1 MIDKYQSNEEKRNVI
16 EEMAQAAAKRTP
28 LEQLAR
34 LDNVFGKGEG
44 AAKERARLG
53 LMIEKGF
60 GNTPKE
66 KLPKGWR
73 SKSQQVQS
81 ETKKAEANDKPADK
95 GASNKAGR
103 NHPKRRRKNKKGES
117 TD

>member
-1 MIDKYQSNEEKRNVI
+1 MIDKYQSNEEKRNAI

-44 AAKERARLG
+44 AAKERTRLSH
-53 LMIEKGF
+53 MVEMGF
-60 GNTPKE
+60 GKTPKG
-66 KLPKGWR
+66 KLPKDWHLGKH
-73 SKSQQVQS
+73 SKGADKTAV
-81 ETKKAEANDKPADK
+81 KVDNKPADK
-95 GASNKAGR
+95 DTSNKASR
-103 NHPKRRRKNKKGES
+103 NHPKRRRKNKKDES